1 MIKIYHNPRCRK
13 SRETLQL
20 LQEKNL
26 DFEIVEYLKTIP
38 SKDELEKLLHKLN
51 VQVDAIIRKEEQI
64 YKEKFKGKNF
74 TDSEWLQIL
83 TEYPKLIQR
92 PIVVKNN
99 KAIIGRPP
107 ENVNTLF

>member
-1 MIKIYHNPRCRK
+1 MIQIYHNPRCRK

-20 LQEKNL
+20 IENQTS
-26 DFEIVEYLKTIP
+26 DFEIVEYLKNIP
-38 SKDELEKLLHKLN
+38 TKEELEKLLHKLN
-51 VQVDAIIRKEEQI
+51 MSVDAIIRKEEQV

-83 TEYPKLIQR
+83 IEHPKLIQR
-92 PIVVKNN
+92 PIVVRNN

-107 ENVNTLF
+107 ENVNSLF